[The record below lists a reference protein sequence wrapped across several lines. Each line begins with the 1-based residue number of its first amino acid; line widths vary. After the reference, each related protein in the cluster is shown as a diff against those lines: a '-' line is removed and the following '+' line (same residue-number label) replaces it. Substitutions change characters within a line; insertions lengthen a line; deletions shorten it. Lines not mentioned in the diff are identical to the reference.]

1 LTLHVASFRV
11 WKEAFILETSETPP
25 AAPARATLVATLCDG
40 SFAPADADLAAVD
53 WLEVRADLAGD
64 LDAAR
69 FAGRFPGKLLYTLR
83 SRAEGGAFEG
93 SPERRKRRLLEAA
106 ARFDLIDLEAARD
119 LSPEIL
125 KAVPPEK
132 RIVSWHGAA
141 AGVEGLQ
148 AIFERMSATPA
159 VLYKLVLTA
168 AQPGEELASL
178 MLLQALERRDVIAFA
193 AGVGG
198 AWTRFVAPRLGAPV
212 IYGSLG
218 ETPAAPGQLSI
229 ERLRRDYGL
238 PDLPPAEVLFGIVG
252 NPVSHSLSPRIHN
265 AAYRALGI
273 PAAYLPFHTDAFGE
287 FWLEVV
293 ENGVLEALGMPIR
306 GLSVTSPFKEAALA
320 VAGAE
325 SPLAGLIGAANTLVW
340 NQDVW
345 EAEATDPDGV
355 VLPLRDRGIAIEG
368 LEAAVVGAGGAGRSA
383 AEGLAK
389 AGAQVTIANR
399 DPERGQRS
407 ADRLKLPFL
416 PLADLDPSRFGLLVN
431 ATSLGRGEGDPL
443 PFAVDRLR
451 SGAVVIDLVYHLDR
465 PTRLLA
471 AAAARGA
478 VAIDGR
484 EVLVD
489 QARGQF
495 RMMTGRELP
504 LSLARQIV
512 GLP

>member
-1 LTLHVASFRV
+1 V
-11 WKEAFILETSETPP
+11 PD
-25 AAPARATLVATLCDG
+25 RATLVASVTTLSDG
-40 SFAPADADLAAVD
+40 GFAPAASELEGVD
-53 WLEVRADLAGD
+53 WLEIRADLVGD
-64 LDAAR
+64 LDATRLAR
-69 FAGRFPGKLLYTLR
+69 LFPGKLLYTLR

-93 SPERRKRRLLEAA
+93 SPERRKRRLLAAA

-119 LSPEIL
+119 LSPEVL
-125 KAVPPEK
+125 KAVPAEK

-141 AGVEGLQ
+141 VGIEGLT
-148 AIFERMSATPA
+148 ATFERMATVPA
-159 VLYKLVLTA
+159 GLYKLVPTA
-168 AQPGEELASL
+168 AQPGEELSSL
-178 MLLQALERRDVIAFA
+178 MLLQALRRRDVIAFA
-193 AGVGG
+193 AGPGG

-212 IYGSLG
+212 VYGSLG
-218 ETPAAPGQLSI
+218 EVPAAPGQLSI

-238 PDLPPAEVLFGIVG
+238 PDLPPAEVIFGIVG

-265 AAYRALGI
+265 TAYRALGI
-273 PAAYLPFHTDAFGE
+273 PAVYLPFHTESFGD

-293 ENGVLEALGMPIR
+293 ENGALEALGMPLR
-306 GLSVTSPFKEAALA
+306 GLSVTAPFKEAALA

-340 NQDVW
+340 NQGVW

-383 AEGLAK
+383 AEGLAR
-389 AGAQVTIANR
+389 AGARVTVVNR
-399 DPERGQRS
+399 DSARGRS
-407 ADRLKLPFL
+407 SAERLKLPFL
-416 PLADLDPSRFGLLVN
+416 PLSELDPSRFGLLVN
-431 ATSLGRGEGDPL
+431 ATSLGRGEDEPL

-451 SGAVVIDLVYHLDR
+451 PGAVVIDLVYQLDR
-465 PTRLLA
+465 PTHLLA
-471 AAAARGA
+471 EATVRGA

-484 EVLVD
+484 EVLID

-495 RMMTGRELP
+495 RMMTGQELP
-504 LSLARQIV
+504 LRLARQIV